1 MNVGIDLVQISR
13 FKKIPY
19 KENKSFYKK
28 NFSVDEIEYCLKFNE
43 PYKHFA
49 GKFAIK
55 EATIKSLEK
64 KIVLSDVLTYY
75 ENEKP
80 NVKISSESYNFK
92 VSMSHDGD
100 YAIAIV
106 ISNKEKL

>member
-1 MNVGIDLVQISR
+1 MNVGIDLVQTSK

-19 KENKSFYKK
+19 DENKSFYEK
-28 NFSVDEIEYCLKFNE
+28 NFSVNEIKYCLKFNE

-55 EATIKSLEK
+55 EATMKSIEEK
-64 KIVLSDVLTYY
+64 IRLLDIITYY

-80 NVKISSESYNFK
+80 NVKISSEGFNFK